1 MAASDPSICTELLEI
16 LRCPETLQK
25 LSPAPS
31 ELIERLASGPPLVNC
46 AGKQVTLD
54 AGLVREDGAVIY
66 PVKDGIPVMLIDE
79 AVRMPR

>member
-1 MAASDPSICTELLEI
+1 MVSSDQPVCSELLEI

-25 LSPAPS
+25 LSPAPP
-31 ELIERLASGPPLVNC
+31 ELIERLASGPLRNRGGSPVKLE
-46 AGKQVTLD
+46 

-79 AVRMPR
+79 AILVPH